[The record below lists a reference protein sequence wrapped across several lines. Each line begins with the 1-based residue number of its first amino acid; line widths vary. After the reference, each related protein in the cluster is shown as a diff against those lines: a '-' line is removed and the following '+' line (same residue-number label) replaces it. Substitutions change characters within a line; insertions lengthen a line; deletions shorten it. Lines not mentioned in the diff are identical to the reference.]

1 MGLGRKFSLSS
12 PLIVD
17 KDMRNPSSQTYT
29 RADEAFDC
37 LQTAIVKGDLTPGEK
52 IGELDLCTRFNLT
65 RGPLREAL
73 SRLESRGLLVRR
85 PHAGVKVVS
94 LSADELLELYRIRE
108 IMEGLAAR
116 QAAERM
122 TDEEIADLQ
131 ATLDSHEAMIEK
143 AQGQAYYQAEGDYD
157 FHHRIATGSRN
168 SKLAQMLLGDL
179 YYMVR
184 MYRYRLSTSAGRPHK
199 ALGEHRRIVEAIA
212 QRDGEL
218 AEFLMKRHINAARI
232 NIEQKIR
239 EGSLTF

>member
-1 MGLGRKFSLSS
+1 MRKFQNNSTDIVNKPMSQPAIQSL
-12 PLIVD
+12 
-17 KDMRNPSSQTYT
+17 T

-37 LQTAIVKGDLTPGEK
+37 LQTAIVTGDLAPGEK
-52 IGELDLCTRFNLT
+52 IGEVELCSRFNLT

-73 SRLESRGLLVRR
+73 GRLESRGLLVRR

-94 LSADELLELYRIRE
+94 VSADELIELYRIRE
-108 IMEGLAAR
+108 VMEGLAAR

-122 TDEEIADLQ
+122 TDEEIRDLQ
-131 ATLDSHEAMIEK
+131 ATLDSHEKMIEE

-168 SKLAQMLLGDL
+168 AKLAQMLLGDL

-184 MYRYRLSTSAGRPHK
+184 MYRYRLSTSAGRPHL

-218 AEFLMKRHINAARI
+218 AEFLMKRHINAARK
-232 NIEQKIR
+232 NIEKKIQ
-239 EGSLTF
+239 EGVLTI

>member
-1 MGLGRKFSLSS
+1 MLELV
-12 PLIVD
+12 PHV
-17 KDMRNPSSQTYT
+17 YT

-37 LQTAIVKGDLTPGEK
+37 LQTAIVKGDLIPGEK
-52 IGELDLCTRFNLT
+52 IGEVELCSRFHLT

-73 SRLESRGLLVRR
+73 GRLESRGLLVRR

-94 LSADELLELYRIRE
+94 VSADELIELYRIRE
-108 IMEGLAAR
+108 LMEGLAAR

-122 TDEEIADLQ
+122 TDAEIAALR
-131 ATLDSHEAMIEK
+131 ATLDTHETMIEK

-168 SKLAQMLLGDL
+168 TKLTQMLLGDL

-184 MYRYRLSTSAGRPHK
+184 MYRYRLSTSSGRPHM
-199 ALGEHRRIVEAIA
+199 ALGEHRTIVDAIA
-212 QRDGEL
+212 SRDGEL
-218 AEFLMKRHINAARI
+218 AEFLMKRHINAARK

-239 EGSLTF
+239 DGELTV

>member
-1 MGLGRKFSLSS
+1 M
-12 PLIVD
+12 PAATIH
-17 KDMRNPSSQTYT
+17 SQT

-37 LQTAIVKGDLTPGEK
+37 LQTAIVKGDLAPGEK
-52 IGELDLCTRFNLT
+52 IGELELCERFNLT

-73 SRLESRGLLVRR
+73 GRLESRGLLIRR

-94 LSADELLELYRIRE
+94 VSGAELVELYHIRE
-108 IMEGLAAR
+108 AMEGLAAR

-122 TDEEIADLQ
+122 TDAEITDLQ
-131 ATLDSHEAMIEK
+131 ATLDSHETMIEL
-143 AQGQAYYQAEGDYD
+143 AQGQAYYQGEGDYD
-157 FHHRIATGSRN
+157 FHYRIATGSRN
-168 SKLAQMLLGDL
+168 AKLAQMLLGDL

-184 MYRYRLSTSAGRPHK
+184 MYRYRLSTSAGRPQK

-218 AEFLMKRHINAARI
+218 AEFLMKRHINAARK

-239 EGSLTF
+239 EGVLNI

>member
-1 MGLGRKFSLSS
+1 MSELLS
-12 PLIVD
+12 P
-17 KDMRNPSSQTYT
+17 TYT

-37 LQTAIVKGDLTPGEK
+37 LQTAIVKGELAPGEK
-52 IGELDLCTRFNLT
+52 IGELELCSRFDLT

-73 SRLESRGLLVRR
+73 GRLESRGLLVRR

-94 LSADELLELYRIRE
+94 VSASELMELYRIRE
-108 IMEGLAAR
+108 VMEGLAAR

-122 TDEEIADLQ
+122 TDQEIADLQ
-131 ATLDSHEAMIEK
+131 ATLDTHERMIDD

-168 SKLAQMLLGDL
+168 TKLAQMLLGDL

-184 MYRYRLSTSAGRPHK
+184 MYRYRLSTSTGRPQR

-218 AEFLMKRHINAARI
+218 AEFLMKRHINAARQ
-232 NIEQKIR
+232 NIEKKIQ
-239 EGSLTF
+239 EGDISI

>member
-1 MGLGRKFSLSS
+1 MLELV
-12 PLIVD
+12 PHV
-17 KDMRNPSSQTYT
+17 YT

-37 LQTAIVKGDLTPGEK
+37 LQTAIVKGDLIPGEK
-52 IGELDLCTRFNLT
+52 IGEVELCSRFHLT

-73 SRLESRGLLVRR
+73 GRLESRGLLVRR

-94 LSADELLELYRIRE
+94 VSADELIELYRIRE
-108 IMEGLAAR
+108 LMEGLAAR

-122 TDEEIADLQ
+122 TDAEIAALR
-131 ATLDSHEAMIEK
+131 ATLDTHETMIEQ

-168 SKLAQMLLGDL
+168 NKLTQMLLGDL

-184 MYRYRLSTSAGRPHK
+184 MYRYRLSTSSGRPHM
-199 ALGEHRRIVEAIA
+199 ALSEHRSIVDAIA
-212 QRDGEL
+212 SRDGEL
-218 AEFLMKRHINAARI
+218 AEFLMKRHIHAARK

-239 EGSLTF
+239 DGELTV

>member
-1 MGLGRKFSLSS
+1 MPEAVIHS
-12 PLIVD
+12 
-17 KDMRNPSSQTYT
+17 YT

-37 LQTAIVKGDLTPGEK
+37 LQTAIVKGDLSPGEK
-52 IGELDLCTRFNLT
+52 IGEVELCSRFNLT

-73 SRLESRGLLVRR
+73 GRLESRGLLVRR

-94 LSADELLELYRIRE
+94 VSMDELMELYRIRE
-108 IMEGLAAR
+108 VMEGLAAR

-122 TDEEIADLQ
+122 TDDEIAGLYT
-131 ATLDSHEAMIEK
+131 TLDGHETMIEK
-143 AQGQAYYQAEGDYD
+143 AHGQAYYQAEGDYD

-168 SKLAQMLLGDL
+168 AKLAQMLLGDL

-184 MYRYRLSTSAGRPHK
+184 MYRYRLSTASGRPHM

-218 AEFLMKRHINAARI
+218 AEFLMKRHINAARQ
-232 NIEQKIR
+232 NIEKKIQ
-239 EGSLTF
+239 EGGLTL

>member
-1 MGLGRKFSLSS
+1 M
-12 PLIVD
+12 P
-17 KDMRNPSSQTYT
+17 NTTSQTYT

-37 LQTAIVKGDLTPGEK
+37 LQTAIVKGYLAPGDK
-52 IGELDLCTRFNLT
+52 IGELDLCSRFELT

-73 SRLESRGLLVRR
+73 GRLESRGLLVRR
-85 PHAGVKVVS
+85 PHAGVRVVS
-94 LSADELLELYRIRE
+94 LSATELVELYRIRE

-122 TDEEIADLQ
+122 TDQEIADLQ
-131 ATLDSHEAMIEK
+131 ATLDTHETMIDE

-168 SKLAQMLLGDL
+168 TKLAQMLLGDL

-184 MYRYRLSTSAGRPHK
+184 MYRYRLSTSAGRPHR

-218 AEFLMKRHINAARI
+218 AEFLMKRHINAARK
-232 NIEQKIR
+232 NIEKNIQ
-239 EGSLTF
+239 EGVLTI